1 MAYLRFGLVGLN
13 ALAFV
18 ALFALSIR
26 FMRREPSTRVRRL
39 WLVVALISGAL
50 IVGSTQRLVLQG
62 TMLGW
67 LPGSATAGVVEGWQI
82 LQSLVVVTLAL
93 TAFAIVKKLA
103 DSMAAYE
110 RIAGSILDRVGHV
123 DVVALAL
130 TRREEEVLS
139 AIGTGL
145 LTDAELAEELHISV
159 NTVQTHVKRLL
170 RKSGLNRRQD
180 LIAVA
185 FLFETSH
192 L

>member
-18 ALFALSIR
+18 ALLALSIR